1 MHPQPLTVVGVVT
14 FITIA
19 LVFDLKN
26 RRIPNWLTVPTAI
39 LGLVC
44 HSIANGIPGVLLSLG
59 GFATGFGILLIL
71 WLIGGGGGGGY
82 IEGGGSTPVFTN
94 CTITLNSPGG
104 TLRIFSG
111 SPQFTNSIIR
121 GQIVNSGLGF
131 YSHCITAGIVTSCTN
146 CPGTNGNVDPLFTDA
161 FNGDF
166 ST

>member
-1 MHPQPLTVVGVVT
+1 MADMSEEEQLE
-14 FITIA
+14 A
-19 LVFDLKN
+19 
-26 RRIPNWLTVPTAI
+26 AI
-39 LGLVC
+39 RA
-44 HSIANGIPGVLLSLG
+44 SMADTEG
-59 GFATGFGILLIL
+59 G
-71 WLIGGGGGGGY
+71 GGGGGGGY